1 MLGVPDEQRREL
13 GVRKGQTMPR
23 VSKTAMFK
31 AAKAWDAALLQSM
44 LKASPE
50 LVAATDPKGR
60 TALHL
65 ACAVTP
71 GDAALGEPD
80 GRRTAAALLEAGA
93 DLEAEMPVGEEEGDF
108 RATPLWFAVAR
119 GENLPLAQFLL
130 ERGADPSYS
139 LWAVVWRDDEI
150 FCHLLLSR
158 KPRLNLK
165 AEGETPIFYAAR
177 LKRLKTLGLLI
188 EAGADPTIVDD
199 RGRDALD
206 IARARRL
213 PRSILDSLAEAKQNV
228 EKLRS
233 RSERGNARM

>member
-1 MLGVPDEQRREL
+1 MQ
-13 GVRKGQTMPR
+13 R
-23 VSKTAMFK
+23 VSKTAIFR
-31 AAKAWDAALLQSM
+31 AARAWDVTSLESM
-44 LKASPE
+44 LEARPE
-50 LVAATDPKGR
+50 LVDATDPKGR

-65 ACAVTP
+65 ACVVKP
-71 GDAALGEPD
+71 GDPALGEPD
-80 GRRTAAALLEAGA
+80 GRQTAAALLKAGVA
-93 DLEAEMPVGEEEGDF
+93 LDAEMPVGERDGDF
-108 RATPLWFAVAR
+108 RATPLWFAVAW
-119 GENLPLAQFLL
+119 GENLPLAEFLL

-150 FCHLLLSR
+150 FCRLLLSR

-177 LKRLKTLGLLI
+177 LKRLKTLRLLI

-213 PRSILDSLAEAKQNV
+213 PPSILDSLTEAKRNV

-233 RSERGNARM
+233 